1 LIITICAHQHWAA
14 KENFAVNDLD
24 LDITS
29 AKIQTLGPA
38 AVDSFYVRDSTG
50 SKILDQGYLE
60 EIKRALLFA
69 IDGSDIG

>member
-1 LIITICAHQHWAA
+1 MGVLWRITRAFH
-14 KENFAVNDLD
+14 ELD

-38 AVDSFYVRDSTG
+38 AVDSFYVRDATG
-50 SKILDQGYLE
+50 AKITDQGYLE

-69 IDGSDIG
+69 IDGSDVG

>member
-1 LIITICAHQHWAA
+1 MGVLWRITRA
-14 KENFAVNDLD
+14 FNDLD